1 MGVRGLNTRM
11 RFNLST
17 RDPGAQ
23 AAQEV
28 ETHPIPF
35 PHFENGIQK
44 CLYVRDPLRL
54 YDSPPSASIDMRR
67 NSIDVC
73 TVFFANLALT
83 CCF

>member
-1 MGVRGLNTRM
+1 MGIRRLNTRM

-35 PHFENGIQK
+35 PHFENGMQK
-44 CLYVRDPLRL
+44 HFRQPLRL
-54 YDSPPSASIDMRR
+54 YDSPPPASIDACR
-67 NSIDVC
+67 N
-73 TVFFANLALT
+73 T
-83 CCF
+83 